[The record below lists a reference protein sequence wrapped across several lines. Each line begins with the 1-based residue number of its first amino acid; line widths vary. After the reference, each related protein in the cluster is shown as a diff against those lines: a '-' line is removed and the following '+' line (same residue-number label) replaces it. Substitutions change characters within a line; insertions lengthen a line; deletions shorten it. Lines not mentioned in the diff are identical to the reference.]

1 MTRSRWGWL
10 RLAGGLAVLGVLLMR
25 LGSGPFLH
33 GISTIDGRSLAA
45 GAAIAVPTTTCCAW
59 RWRRI
64 ARGLGVGLP
73 LWTAILA
80 YYRSQFLNTV
90 RPGGVL
96 GDVHRGL
103 VHGRDTGETGRA
115 LRSVGWDR
123 VIGQVVQ
130 VVVTLVVL
138 LVFPSPFRSSVPVL
152 VAALA
157 AVVLLAVLVG
167 RFRPESRPPRWA
179 RVVRAARSDLRT
191 GLLARGSWPGIGL
204 ASAGAVTGYVGTFLV
219 AARTA
224 GVTVPT
230 THLLPLA
237 LFVLVATAIPANVA
251 GWGPREGAAAW
262 AFAAA
267 GLGASQGVA
276 TAVVYGVIV
285 LVASLPGAAVLV
297 VTWLQRRPREP
308 GRGPLAGAG
317 QEGASHG

>member
-1 MTRSRWGWL
+1 MSRSRWGWV
-10 RLAGGLAVLGVLLMR
+10 RLACGLAVLVVLLMR

-33 GISTIDGRSLAA
+33 GISTIDGWSLAA
-45 GAAIAVPTTTCCAW
+45 GAAITVPTTTCCAW

-73 LWTAILA
+73 LRTAILA
-80 YYRSQFLNTV
+80 YYRSQFLNTAL
-90 RPGGVL
+90 PGGVL

-115 LRSVGWDR
+115 LRSVAWDR

-130 VVVTLVVL
+130 IVITLGVL
-138 LVFPSPFRSSVPVL
+138 LVFPSPFRSSVPGL
-152 VAALA
+152 AAALA
-157 AVVLLAVLVG
+157 AVLLLVVLVG
-167 RFRPESRPPRWA
+167 RFRPGNRPPRWA
-179 RVVRAARSDLRT
+179 RVVRAARADLRT

-204 ASAGAVTGYVGTFLV
+204 ASAGAVTGYVATFLV

-224 GVTVPT
+224 GATVPT
-230 THLLPLA
+230 TRLLPLA

-262 AFAAA
+262 SFAAA
-267 GLGASQGVA
+267 GLGADQGVA

-285 LVASLPGAAVLV
+285 LVASLPGAVVLL
-297 VTWLQRRPREP
+297 VTWLQGREP
-308 GRGPLAGAG
+308 GREPLAGAG
-317 QEGASHG
+317 QEGASRG

>member
-1 MTRSRWGWL
+1 MSRSRWGWV
-10 RLAGGLAVLGVLLMR
+10 RLACGLAVLVVLLMR

-33 GISTIDGRSLAA
+33 GISTIDGWSLAV
-45 GAAIAVPTTTCCAW
+45 GAAISVPTTTCCAW

-73 LWTAILA
+73 LHTAILA
-80 YYRSQFLNTV
+80 YYRSQFLNTAL
-90 RPGGVL
+90 PGGVL

-130 VVVTLVVL
+130 ILITLVVL
-138 LVFPSPFRSSVPVL
+138 LVFPSPFRSSVSGL
-152 VAALA
+152 AAALA
-157 AVVLLAVLVG
+157 AVLLIVVLVA
-167 RFRPESRPPRWA
+167 RFRPGNRPPRWA
-179 RVVRAARSDLRT
+179 RVVRAARADLRT

-204 ASAGAVTGYVGTFLV
+204 ASAGAVTGYVATFLV

-224 GVTVPT
+224 GATAPMT
-230 THLLPLA
+230 QLLPLA
-237 LFVLVATAIPANVA
+237 LFVLVATAIPVNIA

-267 GLGASQGVA
+267 GLGADLGVA

-285 LVASLPGAAVLV
+285 LVASLPGAVVLL
-297 VTWLQRRPREP
+297 VTWLQRREP
-308 GRGPLAGAG
+308 GREPLAGAG
-317 QEGASHG
+317 HEGASRG